1 MATTPAKTSAKKLPA
16 QQADAPAKKTAAA
29 QTATGT
35 TRNTRAVKKALVV
48 PEIRTEIMD
57 VTPAQAE
64 EWLKGNVSNRR
75 LSDRT
80 VALYARDMKAGRWL
94 MNGEALQIAVDGTL
108 LNGQHRLWAIIRSGL
123 TIKMLVIFNLPV
135 SARATMDAGKKRT
148 HVDNLA
154 LDGESNT
161 KALAAI
167 ARRVALWER
176 GDRNFKDIVS
186 FGEVREMLAEH
197 PEMRR
202 SAEIGER
209 VHRAFK
215 PLSVSVLGTSHY
227 LLHQVS
233 PEDTPWFFGAIE
245 KGAKLDEGNPVLTLR
260 ERIRNDRDNGI
271 KVNDVRAIGYVVR
284 AWNAHREGRTLQR
297 MQHAIGEPIP
307 EIL

>member
-1 MATTPAKTSAKKLPA
+1 MATTPAKTAAKTLPA
-16 QQADAPAKKTAAA
+16 QADAPAKKTAAKTPA
-29 QTATGT
+29 GS

-57 VTPAQAE
+57 VTPAQAG
-64 EWLKGNVSNRR
+64 EWLEGNVSNRR

-80 VALYARDMKAGRWL
+80 VNLYARDMVAGRWL
-94 MNGEALQIAVDGTL
+94 MNGEAIQIAVDGTL
-108 LNGQHRLWAIIRSGL
+108 LNGQHRLEAIKKTGL
-123 TIKMLVIFNLPV
+123 TIKMLVIFNLPRT
-135 SARATMDAGKKRT
+135 AQATMDAGRKRT
-148 HVDNLA
+148 HVDNLG
-154 LDGESNT
+154 LDGEGNT

-167 ARRVALWER
+167 ARRVALWNR

-186 FGEVREMLAEH
+186 FGEIREIIAAH

-202 SAEIGER
+202 SAEMGER
-209 VHRAFK
+209 VHRSFK
-215 PLSVSVLGTSHY
+215 PLSVSVLGTSHF

-245 KGAKLDEGNPVLTLR
+245 KGAKLEEGNPVLTLR
-260 ERIRNDRDNGI
+260 ERIRNDKDNGVR
-271 KVNDVRAIGYVVR
+271 VNDVRAIGYVVR
-284 AWNAHREGRTLQR
+284 AWNAHREGRSLQR